1 MISFGILWYLVSNY
15 DFLYPESKIGDFK
28 LCLDSISGDF
38 ISQNNPELR
47 YAKEIVIEDP
57 HFLIF
62 KENLIRDEDGEF
74 ILLDFSHNR
83 FPSW

>member
-1 MISFGILWYLVSNY
+1 MDFTSGVFAFFIN

-38 ISQNNPELR
+38 VSQNNPELR
-47 YAKEIVIEDP
+47 YAKEIVVEDP

-62 KENLIRDEDGEF
+62 KEIWLRDEDGKFVSEVEPYKM
-74 ILLDFSHNR
+74 R
-83 FPSW
+83 

>member
-1 MISFGILWYLVSNY
+1 MDFSNGVFAFFMN

-28 LCLDSISGDF
+28 LCFDSISGDF

-47 YAKEIVIEDP
+47 YSKEIIVEDP

-62 KENLIRDEDGEF
+62 KEHMIRDENGKFVSEVGPYEM
-74 ILLDFSHNR
+74 LLT
-83 FPSW
+83 